1 MAHRE
6 DLEAS
11 PSRRSRS
18 RGNVGWVGAGN
29 KTWTLGYCTGTE
41 CIQPVHTG
49 PELSFIVWSGPGVVK
64 RYPQVAAAQ
73 MHAWAQIRATGVI
86 LHSQMLSVGGHG

>member
-1 MAHRE
+1 M
-6 DLEAS
+6 
-11 PSRRSRS
+11 
-18 RGNVGWVGAGN
+18 
-29 KTWTLGYCTGTE
+29 
-41 CIQPVHTG
+41 HTG

-73 MHAWAQIRATGVI
+73 MYAWAQIRATGVI